1 MTEAFREELNK
12 AVADTYEAR
21 RQLPELP
28 GVTPEREARITNLAL
43 RQVLKNQALLL
54 EMARGEA

>member
-21 RQLPELP
+21 RQLPICM
-28 GVTPEREARITNLAL
+28 GVTSEKEARVTNLAL

-54 EMARGEA
+54 ELARGNV

>member
-21 RQLPELP
+21 RQLPDQF
-28 GVTPEREARITNLAL
+28 GVPPAREARITNLAL

-54 EMARGEA
+54 ELARGTA